1 MVNTTPQKTPLFF
14 FQSSSGKEPVREWL
28 KALDEPDRQAVG
40 QDLMRAQWRWP
51 VGMPLCRAM
60 GQGLWEIRTAL
71 PSHRIA
77 RVLLCLHEGGLVALH
92 GFIKKTQKTPDDEL
106 ALARKRQKELKS

>member
-1 MVNTTPQKTPLFF
+1 MVSATPPKTPLSFF
-14 FQSSSGKEPVREWL
+14 KSSGGKEPVREWL
-28 KALDEPDRQAVG
+28 KALEAPDRQTVG

-60 GQGLWEIRTAL
+60 GQGLWEIRTDL

-92 GFIKKTQKTPDDEL
+92 GFVKKTQKTPDDEL